1 MPNRTDLGPPPET
14 MTWGKA
20 SPIFIVAGIFDALRL
35 MCEQLWFFGP
45 ALVALYC
52 ADKVGGIAL
61 VGGLLVKACIAGAA
75 VGGAYGLPI
84 IEALGIILAIA
95 VGFMGWL
102 IVGLMLVMTNRR
114 IFKENSL
121 NIVWFAGSLLIS
133 EIPFVGTLPALSGT
147 LFKMYRTQIH
157 KEKAALA
164 EYKKKS
170 EEARVQERQRQAAEV
185 MQMRAM
191 QQDQEQAIEEEA
203 GAETEAANDESY
215 AEQEEEEETKRVET
229 EAANDD
235 DYIPE
240 KRYGT

>member
-20 SPIFIVAGIFDALRL
+20 SPVFIVAGIFDVLRL

-52 ADKVGGIAL
+52 ADKVGDIAV

-84 IEALGIILAIA
+84 IEALGIVLAIA

-102 IVGLMLVMTNRR
+102 IVGLMLIMTNRR
-114 IFKENSL
+114 IFKENSV
-121 NIVWFAGSLLIS
+121 NIIWFAGSLLIS

-147 LFKMYRTQIH
+147 LFKMYRTQIR

-170 EEARVQERQRQAAEV
+170 EEARIQERQRQAAEV

-191 QQDQEQAIEEEA
+191 QQDQEQAMEEEA
-203 GAETEAANDESY
+203 EAEAANDESY
-215 AEQEEEEETKRVET
+215 AEQEEADEEIRVQT